1 MSDLI
6 LYEEYEDEHL
16 YEDGEL
22 NQSQVEDKII
32 KLWRQG
38 KIVLAQ
44 YVKTGEYN
52 G

>member
-6 LYEEYEDEHL
+6 LEEYADEHL

-44 YVKTGEYN
+44 YVKIGEYN

>member
-6 LYEEYEDEHL
+6 LEEYADEHL

-38 KIVLAQ
+38 KIVIC
-44 YVKTGEYN
+44 KKN
-52 G
+52 WRI